1 VARIRDPPL
10 DDASAVVQIAYMGKS
25 ASLTIR
31 IPEDLKRRIEA
42 KAARE
47 HRSLSAQVEHELTAV
62 LQHAEAGP
70 PAKPGKLLGRF
81 PGRKIPSDAEF
92 ARVRRLLW
100 ARLAR
105 DLESR

>member
-1 VARIRDPPL
+1 
-10 DDASAVVQIAYMGKS
+10 MGKS

-47 HRSLSAQVEHELTAV
+47 HRSVSAQVEHELTAV
-62 LQHAEAGP
+62 LQHAEARL

-81 PGRKIPSDAEF
+81 PGRKIPSEAEL

-100 ARLAR
+100 ARLAP
-105 DLESR
+105 DLASR